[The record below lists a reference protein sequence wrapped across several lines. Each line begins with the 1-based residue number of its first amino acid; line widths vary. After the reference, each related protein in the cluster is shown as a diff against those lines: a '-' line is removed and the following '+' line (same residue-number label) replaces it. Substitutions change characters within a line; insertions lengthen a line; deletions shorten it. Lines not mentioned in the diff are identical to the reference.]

1 MSRVLDRE
9 SGDGDA
15 GPVVRPYAL
24 TGGRTRPQRAYPLE
38 ALVVT
43 SGLGQRY
50 DVRRSPEAQAICALC
65 RSSRS
70 VAEVA
75 AHLEVPLGV
84 ARVLIGDL
92 VGEGL
97 VRVHEGADDAPD
109 TDLLE
114 RVLSGLRRL

>member
-1 MSRVLDRE
+1 
-9 SGDGDA
+9 
-15 GPVVRPYAL
+15 VVRPYAL
-24 TGGRTRPQRAYPLE
+24 TGGRTRSRQAYSLE

-43 SGLGQRY
+43 SPSGDRY
-50 DVRRSPEAQAICALC
+50 DARRSPEAQAICAMC

-75 AHLEVPLGV
+75 ARLGIPLGV

-92 VGEGL
+92 VGDGL
-97 VRVHEGADDAPD
+97 VVVHEGSDDAPG
-109 TDLLE
+109 TVLLE